1 MVKVEILNAMKI
13 EYTGS
18 IVMVE
23 EAIGIG
29 ELNWNPTP
37 MSKRAR
43 QNEAQRLVA
52 DLLFNQLATGLLGV
66 TRVAKLSSSG
76 VSDVW
81 RFWGLG
87 AMALCFA
94 PSPGASG
101 GLLIVWDPLVLA
113 GTILFAS
120 FRILYARSS

>member
-1 MVKVEILNAMKI
+1 MKI
-13 EYTGS
+13 FLWNIIGLG
-18 IVMVE
+18 
-23 EAIGIG
+23 EARK
-29 ELNWNPTP
+29 
-37 MSKRAR
+37 KRALR
-43 QNEAQRLVA
+43 RL
-52 DLLFNQLATGLLGV
+52 
-66 TRVAKLSSSG
+66 LSSSG